1 MTTRQ
6 GPLAGIT
13 VLELGGIGPVP
24 FAGMMLADLGATVI
38 RILRPGEQTHTVL
51 NRGRV
56 EIVAD
61 LKDPAGV
68 ELARRIAL
76 RSDILIEG
84 FRPGVAERLGLGPDD
99 LRGGHPRLVYG
110 RMTGWGQDGP
120 WAGAAGHDINYLAI
134 TGALHAIG
142 PRDGDPVP
150 PLNLVGDFGGGG
162 MLLAFGVVS
171 ALLSARATGRG
182 QVVDAAM
189 VDGTSLLLGMVHGFV
204 ADGFWRD
211 ERGANMFD
219 GAAPFYRTYRC
230 ADGAHMAVGCV
241 EPQFYQDF
249 LRVLGLT
256 DDPLFADQ
264 YGTAGWPRQAE
275 SLEQVFAARPR
286 DDWAKLFEGT
296 TACTTPVLSLAEAAH
311 HQQMAARTTLAVGA
325 DGVLQPMPAPRFSET
340 PLARPRPPTDD
351 ASHVGNVLR
360 SLGLSDEE
368 IAQAIDRGSNGRTA

>member
-38 RILRPGEQTHTVL
+38 RILRPGEKTHTVL

-61 LKDPAGV
+61 LKDPAGA
-68 ELARRIAL
+68 ELARRIAVG
-76 RSDILIEG
+76 SDILIEG

-99 LRGGHPRLVYG
+99 LRGAHPRLVYG

-120 WAGAAGHDINYLAI
+120 WAGSPGHDINYLAI

-189 VDGTSLLLGMVHGFV
+189 VDGTSLLLGMIHGFV

-211 ERGANMFD
+211 ERGVNMFD

-241 EPQFYQDF
+241 EPQFYRDF
-249 LRVLGLT
+249 LRLLGLT

-264 YGTAGWPRQAE
+264 YATDGWPPQAE
-275 SLEQVFAARPR
+275 RLEQVFATRPR
-286 DDWAKLFEGT
+286 DDWARLFEGT
-296 TACTTPVLSLAEAAH
+296 KACTTPVLSLAEAAH
-311 HQQMAARTTLAVGA
+311 HPQMAARTTLAVDA

-340 PLARPRPPTDD
+340 PLAGPQPPTDD
-351 ASHVGNVLR
+351 ASRVGSVLR
-360 SLGLSDEE
+360 ALGLCDDE
-368 IAQAIDRGSNGRTA
+368 IARAIDR